1 MNESSFEEPILRL
14 QINIKNLPCRSRS
27 LIGNIWNSKSMQ
39 PVVQIFM
46 LIKLLLTN
54 KHLYMK
60 KIISIFLLLGL
71 IFSHSTLAASRLPK
85 DYKKNC
91 IVREIYAKEM
101 KTGKTQKFASTC
113 DVPEGWVL
121 LGK

>member
-1 MNESSFEEPILRL
+1 
-14 QINIKNLPCRSRS
+14 
-27 LIGNIWNSKSMQ
+27 
-39 PVVQIFM
+39 
-46 LIKLLLTN
+46 
-54 KHLYMK
+54 MK